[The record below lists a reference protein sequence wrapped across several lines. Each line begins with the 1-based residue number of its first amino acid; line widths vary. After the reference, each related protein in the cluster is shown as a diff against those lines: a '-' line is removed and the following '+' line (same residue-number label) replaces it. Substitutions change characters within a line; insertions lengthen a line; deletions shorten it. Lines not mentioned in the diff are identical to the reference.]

1 MGCCESPVD
10 AGVGEPDAPP
20 EHFLEDLERFGT
32 ASQHSRSAESWH
44 ACGWRSMS
52 RLPGGDLQGQPPSC
66 SCGGLAPSALCSSAC
81 GKVWL
86 LPGAPAGFV
95 KKIQILGCQ
104 EQQQFN
110 KLNICRYIWI

>member
-1 MGCCESPVD
+1 MWLEIHEPSSRLGSP
-10 AGVGEPDAPP
+10 
-20 EHFLEDLERFGT
+20 GT
-32 ASQHSRSAESWH
+32 ASFLFL
-44 ACGWRSMS
+44 WRV
-52 RLPGGDLQGQPPSC
+52 G
-66 SCGGLAPSALCSSAC
+66 ALSSVPAC